1 MLGVLVFTT
10 LLGVFTDEAS
20 EGHRV
25 IQLAQSH
32 RTTSK
37 QLKSDPFDY
46 KTWNL
51 LILSSVSQTSNRY
64 KDHTWVR
71 SRWSC

>member
-1 MLGVLVFTT
+1 MLGALVFTT

-32 RTTSK
+32 RTTGK
-37 QLKSDPFDY
+37 QLKSDPLDC
-46 KTWNL
+46 KAWNL
-51 LILSSVSQTSNRY
+51 LILSYVFQINNRY
-64 KDHTWVR
+64 KTTHG
-71 SRWSC
+71 

>member
-1 MLGVLVFTT
+1 MLGALVFTT

-25 IQLAQSH
+25 IQLAPSH

-37 QLKSDPFDY
+37 QLKSDPLDC
-46 KTWNL
+46 KTWNI
-51 LILSSVSQTSNRY
+51 LILSYVFQINNRY
-64 KDHTWVR
+64 KTTHG
-71 SRWSC
+71 

>member
-1 MLGVLVFTT
+1 MLGALVFTT

-25 IQLAQSH
+25 IQLFQSR

-37 QLKSDPFDY
+37 QLKSDPLDC
-46 KTWNL
+46 KTWNF
-51 LILSSVSQTSNRY
+51 LILSSVSQINKRY